1 VRVLFLTEVY
11 DPGVGSSTRQMYQQA
26 ARLREL
32 GHQTAVVGCTRDA
45 ADATPTM
52 IEGCQVFRIHSDYP
66 VRWRAW
72 VSLENK
78 RITRA
83 FDAILASWRPDV
95 VHAHLVHTHIGYHA
109 LTQARNAGAGVVFTA
124 HDVMTFC
131 YQKLTCFHG
140 GPEAGGQLKEYRA
153 HLGKCIPCQRFRF
166 RPGRNKAI
174 KKVLENDVHRFTVVS
189 NELGEAIRANDIR
202 VDTTVHNAIHQQP
215 EPPSADAVEA

>member
-1 VRVLFLTEVY
+1 MRVLFLTEVY
-11 DPGVGSSTRQMYQQA
+11 DPAVGSSTRQMYQEA

-32 GHQTAVVGCTRDA
+32 GHETAVVGCTRDA
-45 ADATPTM
+45 VDATPTV

-83 FDAILASWRPDV
+83 LDAILANWRPDV
-95 VHAHLVHTHIGYHA
+95 VHAHLIHTHIGYHA
-109 LTQARNAGAGVVFTA
+109 LTQARRAGAGVVFTA

-140 GPEAGGQLKEYRA
+140 GPEAKGEKREYRA

-174 KKVLENDVHRFTVVS
+174 KRVLE
-189 NELGEAIRANDIR
+189 ELSL
-202 VDTTVHNAIHQQP
+202 IHI
-215 EPPSADAVEA
+215 